1 MKKLSGFLAVFLLS
15 SVLLAGCGSNSGGR
29 TGTATTEGTASQ
41 STQQTEVSKDTESA
55 DKPHIL
61 VAYYSASGTTEKIAD
76 TIAAKLGADVFVIKP
91 VDPYTSEELNYG
103 DDKSRVSTEH
113 DNPDTRHVELVT
125 TDVEGFDS
133 YDTVFIG
140 YPIWWQSASWVVDD
154 FVKSNDFTGKTVIP
168 FCTSASSSIG
178 ESGNELAVMAGTGKW
193 LEGER
198 FSSQSTDEEIAEWL
212 ESLHLK

>member
-1 MKKLSGFLAVFLLS
+1 MKKLSGFITVFLLS
-15 SVLLAGCGSNSGGR
+15 SVLLAGCGSNSGSK

-55 DKPHIL
+55 DKPRIL

-76 TIAAKLGADVFVIKP
+76 TIVEKLGADVFVIEP
-91 VDPYTSEELNYG
+91 ADPYTDEDLNYR
-103 DDKSRVSTEH
+103 DDNSRVYKEH

-125 TDVEGFDS
+125 TDVEGFNS
-133 YDTVFIG
+133 YDTIFIG

-154 FVKSNDFTGKTVIP
+154 FVKNNDFTGKTVIP

-178 ESGNELAVMAGTGKW
+178 ESGNELAAMAGTGNW
-193 LEGER
+193 LKGER

-212 ESLHLK
+212 ESVHLK